1 MSWQN
6 WVVSWMTR
14 NRVKRPT
21 EREPFD
27 PFATRRNA
35 EIRTLPMPMRM
46 PEDWRVVPAN
56 GSRVPGEWIEPADPD
71 AIGDTPPVVLYLHG
85 GGYFFCSPRT
95 HRSITVGLAMHARAR
110 VYVPEYRLAPEHPFP
125 APVED
130 AVRWIVEDG
139 GTAVLAHPAKYQFT
153 HSKLREL
160 IECFKE
166 AGGSGLEVACGMQ
179 TPATT
184 RQLAELCRRYDMSAS
199 AGSDF
204 HGGPQDHA
212 RLGQPG
218 PFPEDLTPV
227 WSTWALS

>member
-1 MSWQN
+1 LSWRGFIATLIGEQEGRAMSWQN

-130 AVRWIVEDG
+130 AVHVYRTLLGQGIAPSRIVVAGD
-139 GTAVLAHPAKYQFT
+139 
-153 HSKLREL
+153 S
-160 IECFKE
+160 
-166 AGGSGLEVACGMQ
+166 AGGGLSLALLVALRDAGD
-179 TPATT
+179 AT
-184 RQLAELCRRYDMSAS
+184 
-199 AGSDF
+199 
-204 HGGPQDHA
+204 
-212 RLGQPG
+212 
-218 PFPEDLTPV
+218 
-227 WSTWALS
+227 